1 MAWNYTKNGNI
12 SKIQHC
18 NECGVRVQPMITIE
32 DEPGWCANKPENW
45 FWQVCEGHMAHWI
58 PGSTG
63 CLEIVC
69 SDCSK
74 EVYEDPENGNSD
86 CERIC
91 NSCLLENAQNDILPG
106 ERR

>member
-32 DEPGWCANKPENW
+32 NLKPDNW

-69 SDCSK
+69 SDCSE
-74 EVYEDPENGNSD
+74 EVYENPEDGNSD

-91 NSCLLENAQNDILPG
+91 NSCLLENAQNDILLG
-106 ERR
+106 ETK